1 MLFSTIFQLKISRVS
16 LWTELRQASLSS
28 HVHWVGDA
36 IQPSHPLPP
45 PSSPALSL
53 SQHQGLFHLLLFSR
67 SVVSD
72 SLRPH
77 GLQHVRLPCPSPS
90 PGACSDL
97 CPLSQWCHPIILSSV
112 APISSCP
119 QWSPANFAWLL
130 FLVWLSYPTLFMET
144 SVPLSTLHLVSAFW
158 KRLSLVR

>member
-67 SVVSD
+67 SVMSD

-90 PGACSDL
+90 PGACSKSCL
-97 CPLSQWCHPIILSSV
+97 LSGWWHSAFSSSV
-112 APISSCP
+112 TLNLVPYQGVFQWVSSLHQVAQELEFQLHRQSF
-119 QWSPANFAWLL
+119 QWIFRID
-130 FLVWLSYPTLFMET
+130 FL
-144 SVPLSTLHLVSAFW
+144 
-158 KRLSLVR
+158 